1 MQMFRLN
8 GFSRATFDWVPPT
21 DIDHAS
27 APRLWREWA
36 QHETAKRAL
45 AVSYLHDCCHCI
57 YFNLRPTYDTTD
69 FDMRL
74 PCEDALWTASTA
86 DEWLQLLRQPS
97 RYGSIQE
104 RLRGPMLRATY
115 DKLAEPESVSATPL
129 VLNPWSHNI
138 LIHVALRQ
146 FFEEFLEA
154 RLPEIGTPRASSPSR
169 RDTQYISDE
178 RIAEL
183 QLIMHNWLQSWL
195 HSPESPTYNAREP
208 RFMNQALPYY
218 WFSQVA
224 ILAYQERLPPFCT
237 STTFVVSGE
246 AKFRLMKKWERH
258 IRKFLRRGGTE
269 PTVFLD
275 DLIKTRMR
283 KWDSSG
289 LVEDAEEDPD
299 GRMRQ
304 AASTMRRVACTRA
317 MGGSGDYYYY
327 SANVRRGVDV
337 TVDERGEHRAL
348 KQACPSRM
356 WASVIHLHLTPVGV
370 PASAALAQD
379 VGQGL
384 QVVTARR
391 CGGFSHWQSAN
402 GGRAL
407 PVICTFCTVA
417 GCARSRARHRGSD
430 DIQGIPLWDMSLTPL
445 AQLVCR
451 LGLRPQL
458 EIPWHA
464 FASKRSFTDYHET
477 LHAIVLKAP
486 ESLEWMCLES
496 RRWSLFDSGVLGL
509 SGVREISFFW
519 ALRLAQ
525 LLSPKL
531 PTFSVPA
538 ATNVYVYNRDY
549 ALRSGRPHSVL
560 VLASASASR
569 EFLHAESIAVTVA

>member
-1 MQMFRLN
+1 MNFIDSVLARARDELVVELAKESVNWEHQINLALAVCLFQTLGLFHRNPEQRAFSNVYHGMLAMMFRLN

-289 LVEDAEEDPD
+289 LVEDAEEDP
-299 GRMRQ
+299 
-304 AASTMRRVACTRA
+304 V
-317 MGGSGDYYYY
+317 
-327 SANVRRGVDV
+327 
-337 TVDERGEHRAL
+337 
-348 KQACPSRM
+348 
-356 WASVIHLHLTPVGV
+356 HLL
-370 PASAALAQD
+370 
-379 VGQGL
+379 
-384 QVVTARR
+384 
-391 CGGFSHWQSAN
+391 GFFP
-402 GGRAL
+402 G
-407 PVICTFCTVA
+407 T
-417 GCARSRARHRGSD
+417 
-430 DIQGIPLWDMSLTPL
+430 
-445 AQLVCR
+445 
-451 LGLRPQL
+451 
-458 EIPWHA
+458 
-464 FASKRSFTDYHET
+464 
-477 LHAIVLKAP
+477 
-486 ESLEWMCLES
+486 
-496 RRWSLFDSGVLGL
+496 
-509 SGVREISFFW
+509 
-519 ALRLAQ
+519 
-525 LLSPKL
+525 
-531 PTFSVPA
+531 
-538 ATNVYVYNRDY
+538 
-549 ALRSGRPHSVL
+549 
-560 VLASASASR
+560 
-569 EFLHAESIAVTVA
+569 